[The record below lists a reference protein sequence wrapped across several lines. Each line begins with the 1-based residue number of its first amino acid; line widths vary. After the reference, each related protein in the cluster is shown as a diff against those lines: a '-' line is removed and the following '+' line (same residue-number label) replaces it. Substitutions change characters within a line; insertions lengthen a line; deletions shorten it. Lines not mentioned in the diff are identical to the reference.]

1 MEVCW
6 KKMSWSIEEFRRL
19 LDIPESYPMREI
31 DKRVL
36 TPIETELSPIFK
48 GLSINKEKKR
58 GEKVTAIEFT
68 FQSETVP
75 KKTSSY
81 KKCNRKVETV
91 SFLEMN

>member
-6 KKMSWSIEEFRRL
+6 KKSWSIEELWRL

-48 GLSINKEKKR
+48 GLSINKEKKGR
-58 GEKVTAIEFT
+58 GGKVTAIEFT
-68 FQSETVP
+68 S
-75 KKTSSY
+75 
-81 KKCNRKVETV
+81 NRKQYLKN
-91 SFLEMN
+91 FFIQKM